1 MGAAQNVASRIAKFF
16 KNDKE
21 QANIQLSKGATADR
35 LDGSAIDLLTGLGYD
50 ALSQYLRLDQDLLSR
65 YADYE
70 EMDDYGEIATAL
82 DILAD
87 DATQPDSTER
97 RTVWITSKDKTL
109 QQNLDDLLNRTLRLD
124 EEIWEIAR
132 TLCKYGNDFE
142 EILVNKDGVRGLTYL
157 PPATMRR
164 IEANR
169 GEVLGFIQDFKGQFD
184 YSPTDYQQVL
194 AAKFSDATYQP
205 GMDLLKSPLT
215 AFEPWEVVHW
225 RLRGRERRSVYGHSA
240 LEPARWIYKRLML
253 LEDAAMV
260 YRLQRAPERFAFY
273 VDTGDLPPK
282 EALAFLNRVRQN
294 FRKKKFVDPTSG
306 KLNLKFDAIAPD
318 DDFFIPTRKG
328 VDSTRIETLGAPQ
341 WQAMDDIEYF
351 RDKLFAAIKV
361 PKAYLGQEAGVAKAV
376 LSSEDVRF
384 ARTVLRIQ
392 RELKNGLRKIIRI
405 HLYALDIDAE
415 AVDYDIHMT
424 VPSAI
429 FELAQMEVR
438 TAKADLAAR
447 MRDFVSLHW
456 ILSHVFG
463 LSDDE
468 IKEIQKQRKS
478 EAISDAKTQGEA
490 QQAAMPPG
498 MEGEMPGMPGAAPMS
513 GVPDS
518 TPNSQGG
525 EQQAQAEQPAEDEG
539 EYGPPQE
546 QRVRSVFQKDLL
558 EKKLWGKRNQAF
570 RRGIPTSYVI
580 SDQELF
586 DGKSNREHEKRL
598 EEKFQKLIQNDK
610 GMEMRLRELG
620 GLLRDIRHMTGR
632 K

>member
-1 MGAAQNVASRIAKFF
+1 MGVAENIAGRISKFF

-21 QANIQLSKGATADR
+21 QANLQLSKGATADR
-35 LDGSAIDLLTGLGYD
+35 LDGSALDLLTGQGYD

-70 EMDDYGEIATAL
+70 DMDEYGEIATAL
-82 DILAD
+82 DIFAD
-87 DATQPDSTER
+87 DATQPDSTQNK
-97 RTVWITSKDKTL
+97 TIWVTSKDKTL
-109 QQNLDDLLNRTLRLD
+109 QQNIDDLFNRTLRLD
-124 EEIWEIAR
+124 EELCEMTR
-132 TLCKYGNDFE
+132 TLCKYGNEFE
-142 EILVNKDGVRGLTYL
+142 ELVVNKEGVRGFNYL

-164 IEANR
+164 IEGNR
-169 GEVLGFIQDFKGQFD
+169 GDLLGFVQDFKGQFD
-184 YSPTDYQQVL
+184 YSPSDYQQIL
-194 AAKFSDATYQP
+194 TAKFADSGYQP
-205 GMDLLKSPLT
+205 DIDLLQSPLT

-225 RLRGRERRSVYGHSA
+225 RLRGRERRSLYGHSV
-240 LEPARWIYKRLML
+240 LEAARWIYKRLML
-253 LEDAAMV
+253 LEDAALV

-306 KLNLKFDAIAPD
+306 KLNLKFETLAQDE
-318 DDFFIPTRKG
+318 DFFIPTRKG

-361 PKAYLGQEAGVAKAV
+361 PKAYLGQEQGVARAV

-392 RELKNGLRKIIRI
+392 RELKNGLRKVVRV
-405 HLYALDIDAE
+405 HLAALDIDPY

-424 VPSAI
+424 VPSSI

-447 MRDFVSLHW
+447 MRDFVSMHW
-456 ILSHVFG
+456 ILSHIFG
-463 LSDDE
+463 MSDED
-468 IKEIQKQRKS
+468 IKLIQKQRRG
-478 EAISDAKTQGEA
+478 EAIDDAKTQGDA
-490 QQAAMPPG
+490 QQAAMPPEA
-498 MEGEMPGMPGAAPMS
+498 MMPPPEGEEPPSALKEPLEEPSEEPEGA
-513 GVPDS
+513 
-518 TPNSQGG
+518 
-525 EQQAQAEQPAEDEG
+525 
-539 EYGPPQE
+539 YGPPQE
-546 QRVRSVFQKDLL
+546 QRVRSVFQKNLM
-558 EKKLWGKRNQAF
+558 EQKLWAKRDRAF
-570 RRGIPTSYVI
+570 KRGIPTANSI
-580 SDQELF
+580 SDRELF
-586 DGKSNREHEKRL
+586 EGKTNRDQERRL

-610 GMEMRLRELG
+610 GMELRLRELG
-620 GLLRDIRHMTGR
+620 GLLRDIRHMSSR